1 MSGAT
6 LANSSAVVLYRDSLG
21 KAVVKNVI
29 VLVIGL
35 SINYINVGLMYTFC
49 KHHIFYLNP
58 RYILFF
64 HLVVNDMIQMSA
76 TIFLFVFSF
85 TLYRISVRMCASF
98 ILMAVITSENT
109 PLNLACMAAE
119 CYVAVCLPLRHARF
133 CTVRR
138 TLLLIAAIWAT
149 SFFSTFPDLF
159 VTLATEPA
167 EFFSTKVF
175 CLRETAFPN
184 PELTRKRDIT
194 YIVYLVLV
202 WSVIF
207 FLYFKILFTA
217 RSASK
222 DTRKA
227 RGTIVLHGVQVLLCM
242 TMYALPLVREAL
254 FRWFPKNYSD
264 SLFACYIVVQI
275 LPRAISPIIY
285 GVRDKC
291 FRKYLKNYLICR
303 K

>member
-167 EFFSTKVF
+167 EFFSTK
-175 CLRETAFPN
+175 
-184 PELTRKRDIT
+184 
-194 YIVYLVLV
+194 
-202 WSVIF
+202 
-207 FLYFKILFTA
+207 ILFTA